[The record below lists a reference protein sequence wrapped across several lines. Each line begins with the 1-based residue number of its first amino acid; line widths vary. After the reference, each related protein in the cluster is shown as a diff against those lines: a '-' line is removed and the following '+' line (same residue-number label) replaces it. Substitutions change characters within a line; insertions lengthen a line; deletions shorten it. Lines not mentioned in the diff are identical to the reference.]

1 MTLGELGRRESN
13 NKATKAMLD
22 AFVDMVKAASQPI

>member
-1 MTLGELGRRESN
+1 MTSAEYGRIESS

-22 AFVDMVKAASQPI
+22 AFVDMVEAPSWPI